1 MKISPPNFQM
11 AANKNIDEVI
21 VRKIFRNGGVV
32 KITSDYKE
40 TGLAIYKMSM
50 YHQDEAML

>member
-32 KITSDYKE
+32 KITSDYKDDPKP
-40 TGLAIYKMSM
+40 L
-50 YHQDEAML
+50 